1 QGSEEGEA
9 EEVPHLDYNDVEH
22 ILSSSGVEDI
32 DTEKVKN
39 TLQTI
44 LNDEQH
50 AFKADTLLTKK
61 AKIKSELEQMSIDP
75 QHLKNVKYITY
86 EGKRCL
92 LLEIEDDVEI
102 EGFQLESA
110 PF

>member
-1 QGSEEGEA
+1 AAQCN
-9 EEVPHLDYNDVEH
+9 YNDVEQRVT
-22 ILSSSGVEDI
+22 SSGVEDI

-39 TLQTI
+39 TLQTVFD
-44 LNDEQH
+44 DEQH
-50 AFKADTLLTKK
+50 TFKADTLLPKK
-61 AKIKSELEQMSIDP
+61 VKIKSDMGKMSSDP

-110 PF
+110 PFYFIIYYR